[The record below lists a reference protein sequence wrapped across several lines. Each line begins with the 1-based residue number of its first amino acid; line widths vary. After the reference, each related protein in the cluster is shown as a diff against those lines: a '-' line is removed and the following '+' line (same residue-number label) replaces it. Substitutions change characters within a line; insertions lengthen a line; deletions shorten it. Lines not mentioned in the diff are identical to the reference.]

1 MARGEGRASGSRP
14 PTSTGSTC
22 SSRPTAS
29 TPPGRSCPTGRPPSP
44 AACHVGPNATF
55 GERDRTVEAHLI
67 GFDGD
72 LYGQT
77 IELDFLDR
85 LRPSRKFDGLEELL
99 TQVRADV
106 ERARAVC
113 SLDDL

>member
-1 MARGEGRASGSRP
+1 MLIPADGVYAARAFLPDGSP
-14 PTSTGSTC
+14 PFS
-22 SSRPTAS
+22 
-29 TPPGRSCPTGRPPSP
+29 

-55 GERDRTVEAHLI
+55 GERNRTVEAHLI

-72 LYGQT
+72 LYGRA
-77 IELDFLDR
+77 IELEFLDR

-99 TQVRADV
+99 AQIRADV

-113 SLDDL
+113 SLPEPS